1 MFKYFIPDY
10 LFDGIFDIPEDFF
23 EKLDIRAVIFD
34 IDNTLVKDG
43 YPFPEEKTKEYIY
56 SLRKKGIAVAI
67 ASNNN
72 EERVRKFVE
81 SFDCDIAYSFKSGK
95 PKKSSLQ
102 TVLNTFRQQPS
113 HVALVGDQI
122 LTDVIAANLNG
133 IISVYVKPIDTTI
146 ENAFFVLKRILE
158 RPFLGIYRLKHK
170 KKGK

>member
-10 LFDGIFDIPEDFF
+10 VFDGIFGIPEDFF

-43 YPFPEEKTKEYIY
+43 YPVPDEKTKEYIY

-72 EERVRKFVE
+72 EDRVKTFVE
-81 SFDCDIAYSFKSGK
+81 AFDCDLAYSFKSGK
-95 PKKSSLQ
+95 PKKSSLA

-113 HVALVGDQI
+113 HIALVGDQI

-133 IISVYVKPIDTTI
+133 IVSVYVKPIDTKI
-146 ENAFFVLKRILE
+146 ENAFFVLKRIAE
-158 RPFLGIYRLKHK
+158 KPFLGIYDLKHR
-170 KKGK
+170 KG